1 MHQKCLKL
9 KLDIW
14 LEVGPGVRPER
25 LVRKYFLYWACPITK
40 ELNTYKRRQAIEQS
54 SNLFSFLSGY
64 NKKRFL
70 LEGNQHD
77 IQYIFYLLSRS
88 ELFFCICRKKKS
100 AEWINLFRLLA
111 YQMACHTLTF
121 RYVFVDA
128 ITRSQT
134 YVNTG
139 GEGGMSS
146 SPPSPRKK
154 WENVWY
160 QTIKKVSSHL
170 RRQLE
175 MLQALK
181 SCERSICS
189 RNF

>member
-1 MHQKCLKL
+1 M
-9 KLDIW
+9 
-14 LEVGPGVRPER
+14 
-25 LVRKYFLYWACPITK
+25 YWVCPIAK